1 MFSLIRFSRELGM
14 FLLLGLFALYAKS
27 QELGPYMSVPQV
39 SAPQSVD
46 PLITLLQ
53 SLGMPSAFIAVGTM
67 LWLNARSQV
76 QRLCEEGRELQRNL
90 SRISDSVE
98 EVAKNGV
105 TINLVEKHGDT
116 DVFVKRVK

>member
-1 MFSLIRFSRELGM
+1 M
-14 FLLLGLFALYAKS
+14 FLLIGLFALYANS
-27 QELGPYMSVPQV
+27 ETQGPYLSAPQV
-39 SAPQSVD
+39 SAPTD
-46 PLITLLQ
+46 PLIVLLQ
-53 SLGMPSAFIAVGTM
+53 SLGLPSAFIAVGTM